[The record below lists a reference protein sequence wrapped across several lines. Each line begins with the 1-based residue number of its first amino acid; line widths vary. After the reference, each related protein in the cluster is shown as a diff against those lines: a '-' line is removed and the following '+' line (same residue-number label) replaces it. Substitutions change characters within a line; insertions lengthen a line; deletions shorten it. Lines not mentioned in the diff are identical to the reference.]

1 MIPTISICPVCL
13 QMHEGEYRQCDK
25 CSEEID
31 SDSNDYRER
40 YESNIPLP
48 QDNYNY
54 NPDA

>member
-48 QDNYNY
+48 QDNYNH